1 MKNLR
6 KSDSRNEKLLLYV
19 HITAIS
25 QCKHE
30 QLRHTLEVLPS

>member
-6 KSDSRNEKLLLYV
+6 KRDSGNGKLICDV
-19 HITAIS
+19 HNTVIS